1 MFGCSGFGKTRGE
14 KLFSST
20 PSRLTVSRSAAA
32 VPATQTE
39 GPIARASAAHLGE
52 RRRVRPPRLRLG
64 VERGDRALADVQRDA
79 VSPGRAR
86 QFERARAGHDAR
98 REGQR
103 AHERHRH
110 LRAVKTSKRR
120 NASASRNS
128 KGASRKAES
137 GPERVSGRVTRRGA
151 RVRSAARSATAGD
164 CGDARDA
171 ALLRARECEKYRCLL
186 LKMPLFHNWRSIRQ
200 YEFGTR
206 SICAL
211 FVCGLR

>member
-1 MFGCSGFGKTRGE
+1 MRGTYSRRRIEASARGVLRVSEMRKNGRPPFGFGCSDVRMFGCSGFGKTRGE
-14 KLFSST
+14 KLFSCET

-64 VERGDRALADVQRDA
+64 VERGDRALADVKRDA
-79 VSPGRAR
+79 GSPGRAR

-120 NASASRNS
+120 NASTSR
-128 KGASRKAES
+128 ARRA
-137 GPERVSGRVTRRGA
+137 PRRG
-151 RVRSAARSATAGD
+151 RS
-164 CGDARDA
+164 RDPNA
-171 ALLRARECEKYRCLL
+171 
-186 LKMPLFHNWRSIRQ
+186 
-200 YEFGTR
+200 
-206 SICAL
+206 
-211 FVCGLR
+211 

>member
-79 VSPGRAR
+79 GSPGRAR

-120 NASASRNS
+120 NASASRDS
-128 KGASRKAES
+128 KGLDEGGVGTRMRQE
-137 GPERVSGRVTRRGA
+137 TRREKRGS
-151 RVRSAARSATAGD
+151 RVSAARSGTAGD
-164 CGDARDA
+164 NGSA
-171 ALLRARECEKYRCLL
+171 
-186 LKMPLFHNWRSIRQ
+186 
-200 YEFGTR
+200 
-206 SICAL
+206 
-211 FVCGLR
+211 

>member
-1 MFGCSGFGKTRGE
+1 MRGTCHRRRIEASARGVLRVSEMRKNGRPPFGFGCSGFGEKRVSVTVQTRG
-14 KLFSST
+14 KNVFLLWP
-20 PSRLTVSRSAAA
+20 PSRTFGGC

-39 GPIARASAAHLGE
+39 GPIVRASAAHLGE
-52 RRRVRPPRLRLG
+52 RRRVRPPRLRPG

-120 NASASRNS
+120 NASASR
-128 KGASRKAES
+128 ARRA
-137 GPERVSGRVTRRGA
+137 PRRG
-151 RVRSAARSATAGD
+151 RSWDPNA
-164 CGDARDA
+164 
-171 ALLRARECEKYRCLL
+171 
-186 LKMPLFHNWRSIRQ
+186 
-200 YEFGTR
+200 
-206 SICAL
+206 
-211 FVCGLR
+211 

>member
-1 MFGCSGFGKTRGE
+1 VRGTYNRRRIEASARGVLRVSEMRKNGRPPFGFGCSDVRVSERHVAKSFFPRRRRV
-14 KLFSST
+14 S
-20 PSRLTVSRSAAA
+20 VSRSSAA

-79 VSPGRAR
+79 GSPGRAR

-103 AHERHRH
+103 AHERHRRH

-120 NASASRNS
+120 NASTSR
-128 KGASRKAES
+128 ARRA
-137 GPERVSGRVTRRGA
+137 PRRG
-151 RVRSAARSATAGD
+151 RS
-164 CGDARDA
+164 RDLNA
-171 ALLRARECEKYRCLL
+171 
-186 LKMPLFHNWRSIRQ
+186 
-200 YEFGTR
+200 
-206 SICAL
+206 
-211 FVCGLR
+211 